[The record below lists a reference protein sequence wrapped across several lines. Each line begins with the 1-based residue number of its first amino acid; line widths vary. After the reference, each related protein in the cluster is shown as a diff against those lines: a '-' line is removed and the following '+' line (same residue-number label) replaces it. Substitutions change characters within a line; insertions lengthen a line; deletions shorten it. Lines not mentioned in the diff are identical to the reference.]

1 MVMHRLRKEYGGEA
15 GEGQGEEGEGGLAVE
30 LSLAGKDFHHP
41 YTPYKIQEEFME
53 TVYRVLEGGG
63 GRVGILESPTGTVC
77 GLFILLNFVFLG
89 LVPVLD
95 LAEMEVMYL
104 EENKF
109 ILRPGLVAG
118 VGFLELNIVHAWAL
132 LFVFILGLKV
142 F

>member
-1 MVMHRLRKEYGGEA
+1 MHRVRKEYGGEA
-15 GEGQGEEGEGGLAVE
+15 GEEQGVREGDGRLAME

-41 YTPYKIQEEFME
+41 FTPYRIQEEFME

-77 GLFILLNFVFLG
+77 GLFILFNFVFLS

-95 LAEMEVMYL
+95 LAEREVTYL
-104 EENKF
+104 DENKF
-109 ILRPGLVAG
+109 IFRPGLVTE

-132 LFVFILGLKV
+132 
-142 F
+142 